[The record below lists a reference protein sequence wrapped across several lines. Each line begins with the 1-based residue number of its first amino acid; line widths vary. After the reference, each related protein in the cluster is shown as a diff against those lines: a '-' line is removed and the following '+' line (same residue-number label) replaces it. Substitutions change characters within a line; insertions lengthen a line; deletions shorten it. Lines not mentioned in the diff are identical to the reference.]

1 VTGEP
6 GTVPAPAL
14 GVLPVSAT
22 AAAAAR
28 TSVGGAGL
36 VVGVDPQGAPVVVQL
51 FRAEPT
57 AAVCL
62 GGLGLVQRLVLRAMA
77 LGAVVTVESDRP
89 SAWTALARLTAG
101 DGQVVVVPHER
112 GRQVT
117 GGDEHTGTPARPR
130 LLVLDGDAAAA
141 ADSRRPGRW
150 AAVLTGVDGTQE
162 WGRAALAAA
171 DVVVSRPLS
180 RGEARQLARV
190 LNLDETALRA
200 QAGED
205 ALLLASRAGVTQV
218 RHVVTGV
225 EQWLVGAA
233 TGRG

>member
-1 VTGEP
+1 MTGEP

-14 GVLPVSAT
+14 EVLPVSAT

-28 TSVGGAGL
+28 TCVGGAGL

-112 GRQVT
+112 GRQVAA
-117 GGDEHTGTPARPR
+117 GDEQHTGTPARPR

-150 AAVLTGVDGTQE
+150 AAVLTSVDGTQE

-190 LNLDETALRA
+190 LNLDETELRA
-200 QAGED
+200 QGED
-205 ALLLASRAGVTQV
+205 TLLLASRAGVTQV

-233 TGRG
+233 TARG